1 VIDMLVLR
9 DPVPEPA
16 SKPVGET
23 FGRIDRFGCRPE
35 PSTRLRSTTATEEL
49 WVFAAVLL
57 SFVVIFIAEL
67 GDKSQLMAM
76 TFALRHRWWVVLG
89 GITLA
94 TTAVHLISVA
104 VGHYL
109 GAALPTH
116 LLGILA
122 GVAFVLFGLW
132 TLRGDSLSDDESTRA
147 QRSSAPA
154 FLAVTSAFLLAELG
168 DKTMLATITL
178 AADNDWVG
186 VWIGSTLGMVAADA
200 LAILVGAIAG
210 KHLPD
215 RLIQLGAAALFVI
228 FGVTMLIDGFFPE
241 VPAIAMVA
249 IGVVA
254 VVAIWAALRALP
266 ERRRPAVM
274 RPTPPAP
281 TSNADSSCRADA

>member
-1 VIDMLVLR
+1 M
-9 DPVPEPA
+9 
-16 SKPVGET
+16 
-23 FGRIDRFGCRPE
+23 
-35 PSTRLRSTTATEEL
+35 
-49 WVFAAVLL
+49 FAALLL
-57 SFVVIFIAEL
+57 SFAVIFVAEL

-76 TFALRHRWWVVLG
+76 TFALRHRWWVVLI
-89 GITLA
+89 GITVA

-154 FLAVTSAFLLAELG
+154 FFAVTSAFMLAELG

-200 LAILVGAIAG
+200 LAIVVGAIAG
-210 KHLPD
+210 KHLPE
-215 RLIQLGAAALFVI
+215 RLIQLTAAALFVI
-228 FGVTMLIDGFFPE
+228 FGVTMLIDGWFPA
-241 VPAIAMVA
+241 VPGVAMVA
-249 IGVVA
+249 IAVA
-254 VVAIWAALRALP
+254 VVVVLGAVLRALP
-266 ERRRPAVM
+266 ERWRPPVM
-274 RPTPPAP
+274 RPPPVAAAPVANSAP
-281 TSNADSSCRADA
+281 TVRRADA

>member
-1 VIDMLVLR
+1 M
-9 DPVPEPA
+9 
-16 SKPVGET
+16 
-23 FGRIDRFGCRPE
+23 
-35 PSTRLRSTTATEEL
+35 
-49 WVFAAVLL
+49 FAALLL
-57 SFVVIFIAEL
+57 SFAVIFVAEM

-89 GITLA
+89 GITAA
-94 TTAVHLISVA
+94 TTAVHLVSVA

-132 TLRGDSLSDDESTRA
+132 TLRGDRLSDDEATRA

-154 FLAVTSAFLLAELG
+154 FFAVTSAFLLAELG

-178 AADNDWVG
+178 AADHDWVG

-210 KHLPD
+210 KHLPE
-215 RLIQLGAAALFVI
+215 RFIQLTAAALFVV
-228 FGVTMLIDGFFPE
+228 FGISILIEGAFPATPG
-241 VPAIAMVA
+241 VVIGAIA
-249 IGVVA
+249 IGVVLILGA
-254 VVAIWAALRALP
+254 VIRALP
-266 ERRRPAVM
+266 DRLRPPVM
-274 RPTPPAP
+274 RAVPVPPAID
-281 TSNADSSCRADA
+281 ADTARNERNERCSR